1 MKASA
6 EALSANLRS
15 AELGELVGSLQ
26 HQLIQIK
33 EVLENETEAKNT
45 LNNKLVDIEL
55 ESDMVQVCKCLC

>member
-1 MKASA
+1 
-6 EALSANLRS
+6 
-15 AELGELVGSLQ
+15 LGELVGSLQ

>member
-1 MKASA
+1 M
-6 EALSANLRS
+6 RS